1 MIRCIRR
8 PALAGSIL
16 CALAVLHVHAQQ
28 RPIDAFFEDFTAEW
42 VRLSPNQATA
52 FRYFAGAEQDALET
66 QLTPCTR
73 EWRQKRVALA
83 RRGLEQ
89 LKTFERAG
97 LTDAQRVSADL
108 MA

>member
-16 CALAVLHVHAQQ
+16 CALAVLHLHAQQ

-52 FRYFAGAEQDALET
+52 ARYFTGAEQDNAASWS
-66 QLTPCTR
+66 PAVSMTR
-73 EWRQKRVALA
+73 
-83 RRGLEQ
+83 RR
-89 LKTFERAG
+89 KA
-97 LTDAQRVSADL
+97 
-108 MA
+108 